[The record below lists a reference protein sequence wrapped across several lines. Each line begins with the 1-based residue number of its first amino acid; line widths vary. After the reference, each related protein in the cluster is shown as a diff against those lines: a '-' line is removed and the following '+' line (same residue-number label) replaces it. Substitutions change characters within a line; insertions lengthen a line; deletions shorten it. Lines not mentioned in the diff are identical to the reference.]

1 MAARTSPQDAGKAFA
16 AGVLQHLPDALRTQ
30 MESFLE
36 SPDATGFLTDMGNG
50 ALRQSD
56 YSRHLNEVQAQ
67 RGALDKWH
75 KELTQWV
82 NDQGNDAPIAPV
94 ATPATQP
101 ATPATTAGLTRED
114 FQDAVAAEFGRR
126 ETFYATFTADAVRL
140 AQQHYQ
146 MFGETLDIN
155 QILQHP
161 RLGELRMDGAYQ
173 DLFKDQLAARNAKIE
188 AEKLQKL
195 EAEIRAK
202 VVSELRQNP
211 AGGGLPYPVGS
222 APSPLDHLTPQGQTP
237 QAFDPNAVAAA
248 YEQLV
253 ASKA

>member
-1 MAARTSPQDAGKAFA
+1 MNTRREFIHGATLSAASFGLLPRGFAAEPGLAHDGEIASFFVVGDTHYCADEKQPDRMLPHSLAMNRRLVGWLNRLPGTDLPGPLGAGKLPVPHGVIH
-16 AGVLQHLPDALRTQ
+16 AGDLV
-30 MESFLE
+30 E
-36 SPDATGFLTDMGNG
+36 NG
-50 ALRQSD
+50 AMGEGD
-56 YSRHLNEVQAQ
+56 
-67 RGALDKWH
+67 DK
-75 KELTQWV
+75 
-82 NDQGNDAPIAPV
+82 AY
-94 ATPATQP
+94 
-101 ATPATTAGLTRED
+101 
-114 FQDAVAAEFGRR
+114 EFGRR

-161 RLGELRMDGAYQ
+161 KLGELRMDGAYQ